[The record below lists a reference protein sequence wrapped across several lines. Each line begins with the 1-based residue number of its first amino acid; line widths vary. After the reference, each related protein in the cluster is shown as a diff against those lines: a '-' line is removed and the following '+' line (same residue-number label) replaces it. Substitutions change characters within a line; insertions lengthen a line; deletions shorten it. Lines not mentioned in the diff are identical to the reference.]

1 MEQGG
6 GAWAAWHMRTS
17 GMDGTGR
24 EAGTGRTTSDDRAAA
39 AGGRQALY
47 TSAAAVVTSA
57 AKNALRRCV
66 GGTASSSM
74 QGNARKKGH
83 WVRKDKGVTAQ
94 ERKKGGGVYR
104 KESRSS
110 VQYTSETRTGER
122 RRSCKAKQ
130 RKQKDAQASPGP
142 QTQNS
147 KVYAPP
153 QSALASSWRR
163 RATLGSRRPLRVG
176 SARQRISTGAPVG
189 KERAHT

>member
-1 MEQGG
+1 
-6 GAWAAWHMRTS
+6 MRTS

-47 TSAAAVVTSA
+47 TSAAADVSA

-74 QGNARKKGH
+74 QGNAQKRALGTERQRRHRARTKEG
-83 WVRKDKGVTAQ
+83 RRGVPQ
-94 ERKKGGGVYR
+94 R
-104 KESRSS
+104 ESRSS
-110 VQYTSETRTGER
+110 VQYTSETRTGAR